1 MFKTISA
8 YSDAFL
14 HLVFPHLCSGCG
26 NDLLPKESFLCLH
39 CRSNLPQTLFEQHAG
54 NPIEKIFTGRLPLAA
69 ASAAFYF
76 SKESLLQHLMH
87 RFKYK
92 QEKELGFQLGELM
105 GRQLS
110 VSGRF
115 APDALVPLP
124 LFADREKKRGYNQA
138 EVLCDG
144 IAEFLKV
151 PVLPHAISRPL
162 ATETQTRKNR
172 LERWQNMEGRFRVSH
187 PEQIRGRHILLV
199 DDVITTGATLEA
211 CGQALLEAGPASLS
225 VASLCYAS
233 H

>member
-1 MFKTISA
+1 MTGTLSRYA
-8 YSDAFL
+8 DALL
-14 HLVFPHLCSGCG
+14 HLLFPHLCSGCG
-26 NDLLPKESFLCLH
+26 NDLLPKESCLCLH
-39 CRSNLPQTLFEQHAG
+39 CREHLPQTLFEQHQR

-76 SKESLLQHLMH
+76 SKASLLQHLMH

-92 QEKELGFQLGELM
+92 QEKELGLQLGEIM
-105 GRQLS
+105 GRQLEQ
-110 VSGRF
+110 SGRF

-138 EVLCDG
+138 AVLCEG
-144 IAEFLKV
+144 IAASLRV
-151 PVLPHAISRPL
+151 PVLTGAVIRPR

-172 LERWQNMEGRFRVSH
+172 VERWQNIEGQFQVSR
-187 PEQIRGRHILLV
+187 PELIRGRHILLV

-225 VASLCYAS
+225 VASLCYAA

>member
-1 MFKTISA
+1 MTGILSRYA
-8 YSDAFL
+8 DALL
-14 HLVFPHLCSGCG
+14 HLLFPHLCSGCG
-26 NDLLPKESFLCLH
+26 NDLLPKESCLCLH
-39 CRSNLPQTLFEQHAG
+39 CREQLPQTLFEQHHH
-54 NPIEKIFTGRLPLAA
+54 NPIERIFIGRLPIAA

-76 SKESLLQHLMH
+76 SKASMLQHLMH

-92 QEKELGFQLGELM
+92 QEKELGMQLGEIM
-105 GRQLS
+105 GRQLA

-124 LFADREKKRGYNQA
+124 LFPAREKKRGYNQA
-138 EVLCDG
+138 AVLCEG
-144 IAEFLKV
+144 IAASLRV
-151 PVLPHAISRPL
+151 PVLTSAVIRPQ

-172 LERWQNMEGRFRVSH
+172 VERWQNMEGRFVVSH
-187 PEQIRGRHILLV
+187 PELIRGRHILLV

-225 VASLCYAS
+225 LASLCYAA